1 MLRLVCCLLSCV
13 GAWNAPLAGQRQVL
27 SSLRRAAASLLAL
40 TISVGGAAAA
50 ERSGVQYTKS
60 PSGIGFY
67 DYPQQQQRGSEEARL
82 GSKVVLEVKGY
93 LAGRNGWGYLD
104 TTASDDE
111 DDVVRLTLGSTPAIR
126 GLELG
131 LLGESPIMPAMH
143 KGDKRRLII
152 PSRLG
157 YISKDQQPIPK
168 SEDSQRRLYSTV
180 LNQQRA
186 AVESRALGGD
196 SVVGELVLDVQ
207 VVRLKNK
214 ER

>member
-1 MLRLVCCLLSCV
+1 MFHKRVAAQCV
-13 GAWNAPLAGQRQVL
+13 GLLAG
-27 SSLRRAAASLLAL
+27 L
-40 TISVGGAAAA
+40 TISLDGATAA

-67 DYPQQQQRGSEEARL
+67 DYPQQKQRGSEEARL

-93 LAGRNGWGYLD
+93 LAGRNGWEYLD
-104 TTASDDE
+104 TTSSDDE

-131 LLGESPIMPAMH
+131 LLGETPIMPPMH
-143 KGDKRRLII
+143 RGDKRRLII

-168 SEDSQRRLYSTV
+168 SEDYQRRLYSTV
-180 LNQQRA
+180 LNQQRS

-196 SVVGELVLDVQ
+196 SVVGELILDVQ

-214 ER
+214 EPSQ